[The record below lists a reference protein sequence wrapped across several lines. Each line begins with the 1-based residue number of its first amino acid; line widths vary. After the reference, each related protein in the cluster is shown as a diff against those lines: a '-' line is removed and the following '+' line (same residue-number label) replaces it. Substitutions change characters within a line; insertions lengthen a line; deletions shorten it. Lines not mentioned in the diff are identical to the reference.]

1 MYGAIC
7 CARRYFF
14 VLSRSKIPR
23 QSIGLLSCRVGCE
36 FITITISIARREAA
50 ENFCPSAASIGSQHT
65 MAELVQCSL
74 INCWSHVQNV
84 TRGPWPSM
92 QAKGDGRRKRPWSD
106 LPAPNAVIRKKSALA
121 ALTPKANGSTKL
133 QAAVSSA
140 YRFARAPKAWRVNI
154 PGSTI
159 RIALSPSVSSCS
171 SVLVIAGQRVA
182 CAPDDNLCE
191 AIRRGIGKADLLPRY
206 ARRIDGEVLA
216 SARANGK

>member
-1 MYGAIC
+1 MCGAIC

-23 QSIGLLSCRVGCE
+23 QSIGLLSRRVGCE

-65 MAELVQCSL
+65 MAELVRCSL

-92 QAKGDGRRKRPWSD
+92 QAKGDGHRKRPWSD
-106 LPAPNAVIRKKSALA
+106 SPAPNAVTRKKSALA
-121 ALTPKANGSTKL
+121 ALTPKAHSSTKL

-140 YRFARAPKAWRVNI
+140 IV
-154 PGSTI
+154 
-159 RIALSPSVSSCS
+159 C
-171 SVLVIAGQRVA
+171 A
-182 CAPDDNLCE
+182 CAR
-191 AIRRGIGKADLLPRY
+191 RRGARTFRDQQSGLRY
-206 ARRIDGEVLA
+206 RRSLSGC
-216 SARANGK
+216 

>member
-1 MYGAIC
+1 MCGAIC

-65 MAELVQCSL
+65 VAELVQCSL

-84 TRGPWPSM
+84 TPGPWPSM
-92 QAKGDGRRKRPWSD
+92 QARGDGRRKRPWSD
-106 LPAPNAVIRKKSALA
+106 LPAPNAVTRKKSALA
-121 ALTPKANGSTKL
+121 ALTPKAHSSTKL

-140 YRFARAPKAWRVNI
+140 CCLRVRPKGCARTFLDQQSGLRYRP
-154 PGSTI
+154 S
-159 RIALSPSVSSCS
+159 LSGC
-171 SVLVIAGQRVA
+171 
-182 CAPDDNLCE
+182 
-191 AIRRGIGKADLLPRY
+191 
-206 ARRIDGEVLA
+206 
-216 SARANGK
+216 

>member
-1 MYGAIC
+1 MCGAIC

-50 ENFCPSAASIGSQHT
+50 ENYT

-92 QAKGDGRRKRPWSD
+92 QARGDGHRKRPWFD
-106 LPAPNAVIRKKSALA
+106 LPVPNAVTRKKSALA
-121 ALTPKANGSTKL
+121 ALTPKAHSSTKL

-140 YRFARAPKAWRVNI
+140 YCLRVRPKTWRADF
-154 PGSTI
+154 PGSAI
-159 RIALSPSVSSCS
+159 RIALSPKS
-171 SVLVIAGQRVA
+171 QR
-182 CAPDDNLCE
+182 
-191 AIRRGIGKADLLPRY
+191 LLICPRHC
-206 ARRIDGEVLA
+206 RPTGRL
-216 SARANGK
+216 RLR

>member
-1 MYGAIC
+1 MCGAIC

-50 ENFCPSAASIGSQHT
+50 ENYT

-92 QAKGDGRRKRPWSD
+92 QARGDGHRKRPWFD
-106 LPAPNAVIRKKSALA
+106 LPVPNAVTRKKSALA
-121 ALTPKANGSTKL
+121 ALTPKAHSSTKL

-140 YRFARAPKAWRVNI
+140 IV
-154 PGSTI
+154 
-159 RIALSPSVSSCS
+159 C
-171 SVLVIAGQRVA
+171 A
-182 CAPDDNLCE
+182 CAR
-191 AIRRGIGKADLLPRY
+191 RRGARTFLDQQSGLRY
-206 ARRIDGEVLA
+206 RSSLSGC
-216 SARANGK
+216 